1 MLDANLNRAAG
12 PAGSVPVLPP
22 SAVVSTAARTALA
35 DHDVRPYIRRDP
47 WLNKLVRRMI
57 TMPLHIVFTVLWWA
71 LAPLALPILI
81 VADLLRGTPLLW
93 TRFYLMIG
101 LIIFGQTWGLGLL
114 FGSWVLSG
122 FGHNYARNNRLSMRC
137 EGYWA
142 DWNVRAQSWIY
153 GITYH
158 VEGSEL
164 LRNGPTLLLVRHT
177 SINDTILPIGL
188 ITYPHGVRLRIV
200 LKAELIY
207 AAIVDAIGHR
217 LPVAFIKRASG
228 NSDKELAAIRLAAT
242 NMHSEE
248 TVMIFPEGTRF
259 TDAKRRALMEKI
271 ADRDPQ
277 LAARAQQLTHVLP
290 LRLGG
295 TNALIEAAPEADI
308 VICAHTGYENTE
320 QLKDF
325 VNGGLYRA
333 AVRVKFWRIPA
344 AQVPRDLEARAE
356 FLHQEWRK
364 VNDFVAKYRE
374 SATAN

>member
-1 MLDANLNRAAG
+1 MLETTN
-12 PAGSVPVLPP
+12 P
-22 SAVVSTAARTALA
+22 SAPSTSAPPPLAGASGTSTAAPATPLST
-35 DHDVRPYIRRDP
+35 HDVRPY
-47 WLNKLVRRMI
+47 VRREPLTSKLGRRAL
-57 TMPLHIVFTVLWWA
+57 TMPLHLLFTALWWA
-71 LAPLALPILI
+71 LAPVALPILI
-81 VADLLRGTPLLW
+81 VADLVRGTPLLW
-93 TRFYLMIG
+93 TRFYIMIG
-101 LIIFGQTWGLGLL
+101 LIIFGQSWGLFLL
-114 FGSWVLSG
+114 FGCWLLSG
-122 FGHNYARNNRLSMRC
+122 FGSNYERNNRLSMRC

-142 DWNVRAQSWIY
+142 DWNVRAQGWVY
-153 GITYH
+153 GIKYH

-217 LPVAFIKRASG
+217 LPVAFIKRSGASK
-228 NSDKELAAIRLAAT
+228 KELDAIRMAGT

-271 ADRDPQ
+271 GDRDTK
-277 LAARAQQLTHVLP
+277 LAGRARELTHVLP

-295 TNALIEAAPEADI
+295 TNALIEAAPTADI

-325 VNGGLYRA
+325 VNGGLYKA
-333 AVRVKFWRIPA
+333 NVRVKFWRIPA
-344 AQVPRDLEARAE
+344 AQIPRDLDERAE

-364 VNDFVAKYRE
+364 VNDFVASYRE
-374 SATAN
+374 NIASN

>member
-1 MLDANLNRAAG
+1 MLEASSTRAVGPDAQVSLPLQLPSL
-12 PAGSVPVLPP
+12 PAV
-22 SAVVSTAARTALA
+22 RQTALA
-35 DHDVRPYIRRDP
+35 NHDVRPYIRRDP
-47 WLNKLVRRMI
+47 WPQKLARRTI
-57 TMPLHIVFTVLWWA
+57 TMTLHVFFTVLWWG

-114 FGSWVLSG
+114 FGSWLVSG
-122 FGHNYARNNRLSMRC
+122 FGRNFARNNRLSMRC
-137 EGYWA
+137 QGYWA

-158 VEGSEL
+158 VEGAEL

-228 NSDKELAAIRLAAT
+228 SSEKELAAIRLAAT
-242 NMHSEE
+242 NMHAEE

-259 TDAKRRALMEKI
+259 TDAKRRTLMEKI
-271 ADRDPQ
+271 GDRDTQ

-295 TNALIEAAPEADI
+295 TNALIEAAPNADI

-344 AQVPRDLEARAE
+344 AQVPRDIDARAE

-374 SATAN
+374 TATSN